1 MFQLKLPNLFVLE
14 FNFKIVL
21 LHSKLLDFRELYPFL
36 PDWPGLWK
44 TRMRK
49 PLRLNSIPYKNR
61 AILPYFS
68 HDLTFIIEIKFVL
81 LFLCICAVICVL
93 EDLCLL
99 DLRFHFLLLPYKIVL
114 FNKFLNGGWF
124 QLDVLF
130 LACVHNL

>member
-1 MFQLKLPNLFVLE
+1 MFQLKFPNLFVLE

-21 LHSKLLDFRELYPFL
+21 HHSKLLYFRQFYPFL

-49 PLRLNSIPYKNR
+49 PLRLNSIPNKNR

-68 HDLTFIIEIKFVL
+68 HDLTFIIAIKFVL
-81 LFLCICAVICVL
+81 LLCICTVICVL

-114 FNKFLNGGWF
+114 FNKFLNSSWF